1 MKRIDCVMDGYNIHV
16 LKTDRFK
23 QVKILVDLVIPD
35 ERYFVCN
42 IPLLS
47 SILMRT
53 NSRYDKINE
62 RNLAAYELYGPNY
75 YIDYQIFG
83 SNLVFSLGLTFL
95 NEKYTEKGMNEKII
109 DFAFNI
115 LFNPKVE
122 NNSFDEEMLDII
134 KDEHIHKME
143 TIKERPR
150 SYIIP
155 NLSEHMPLSYYKLL
169 TLDETIDGEKS
180 VTGKSLY
187 ECYQRILKEARLE
200 IFVVGDVDS
209 GNIKEII
216 DSKIP
221 YKPILNDLHS
231 SYIIQKKKE
240 DLEMISED
248 ILERQSL
255 LAVGLV
261 FTDLSFFESN
271 YVFRIYNSILGGS
284 DNSLLNTEAREKR
297 GLCYSI
303 RSSRN
308 DFTGTMII
316 TSAFDGKNYDEM
328 LDIIKEKI
336 EDIKNGQFDEKYI
349 DDFKKSY
356 IDSFNDSEDYIGV
369 SMADMEDEILFGDD
383 SNEDKI
389 KNIKKVTKED
399 IMALA
404 KRVYIKTVVFLR
416 GSDGYDEKEV

>member
-1 MKRIDCVMDGYNIHV
+1 
-16 LKTDRFK
+16 
-23 QVKILVDLVIPD
+23 
-35 ERYFVCN
+35 
-42 IPLLS
+42 
-47 SILMRT
+47 
-53 NSRYDKINE
+53 
-62 RNLAAYELYGPNY
+62 
-75 YIDYQIFG
+75 
-83 SNLVFSLGLTFL
+83 
-95 NEKYTEKGMNEKII
+95 
-109 DFAFNI
+109 
-115 LFNPKVE
+115 
-122 NNSFDEEMLDII
+122 MLDII

>member
-1 MKRIDCVMDGYNIHV
+1 MKKNGYKKDGYNIHI

-23 QVKILVDLVIPD
+23 QVKVLVDLVIPD
-35 ERYFVCN
+35 ERYFVYN

-47 SILMRT
+47 SILLRT
-53 NSRYDKINE
+53 NSKYEKINE
-62 RNLAAYELYGPNY
+62 RNLASYELYDPDY
-75 YIDYQIFG
+75 YIDYQTFG

-95 NEKYTEKGMNEKII
+95 NEKYTEKGMNEKTI

-122 NNSFDEEMLDII
+122 NGLFDEEMLKVI

-150 SYIIP
+150 NYIIP
-155 NLSEHMPLSYYKLL
+155 KLSEHMPLSYYKLL
-169 TLDETIDGEKS
+169 TLDETINGERS

-187 ECYQRILKEARLE
+187 ECYQKILKEARLE
-200 IFVVGDVDS
+200 VFVVGDVDS
-209 GNIKEII
+209 DKIKDII
-216 DSKIP
+216 ASKIT
-221 YKPILNDLHS
+221 YKPILNDLHT
-231 SYIIQKKKE
+231 SYIVQKKKE
-240 DLEMISED
+240 NLEVISEK
-248 ILERQSL
+248 IKERQSL

-271 YVFRIYNSILGGS
+271 YVFRMYNSILGGS
-284 DNSLLNTEAREKR
+284 DNSLLNNEAREKR

-308 DFTGTMII
+308 DFAGTMTI

-328 LDIIKEKI
+328 MNIIREKI
-336 EDIKNGQFDEKYI
+336 DDMKDGKFDEKYI

-356 IDSFNDSEDYIGV
+356 IDSFNDNDDYIGV
-369 SMADMEDEILFGDD
+369 CMDDMEEEVLFGDD
-383 SNEDKI
+383 SNEEKI
-389 KNIKKVTKED
+389 QNIKKVTKKD

-404 KRVYIKTVVFLR
+404 QKCYIKTVVFLR
-416 GSDGYDEKEV
+416 GDDNYDEKEI

>member
-1 MKRIDCVMDGYNIHV
+1 MERIDYEMDGYNIHV

-23 QVKILVDLVIPD
+23 RVKILVDLVIPD
-35 ERYFVCN
+35 ERYFVYN
-42 IPLLS
+42 VPLLS

-62 RNLAAYELYGPNY
+62 RNFAAYELYCPDY
-75 YIDYQIFG
+75 YTDYQIFG
-83 SNLVFSLGLTFL
+83 SNLVFSLVLTFL
-95 NEKYTEKGMNEKII
+95 NEKYTEKGMNEKAI

-122 NNSFDEEMLDII
+122 NGSFDEEMLDII

-155 NLSEHMPLSYYKLL
+155 KLSEHMPHSYYKPL

-187 ECYQRILKEARLE
+187 ECYQRILNEARLE
-200 IFVVGDVDS
+200 VFVVGDVDS
-209 GNIKEII
+209 DNIKEII

-221 YKPILNDLHS
+221 CRPVLNDLHT

-240 DLEMISED
+240 DLEIISED
-248 ILERQSL
+248 ILESQSL

-284 DNSLLNTEAREKR
+284 NNSLLNTEAREKR

-308 DFTGTMII
+308 DFTGTMTI
-316 TSAFDGKNYDEM
+316 TTAFDGKNYDEM
-328 LDIIKEKI
+328 MKIIKEKI
-336 EDIKNGQFDEKYI
+336 EDMKNGKFDEI
-349 DDFKKSY
+349 LLSDFKKSY

-369 SMADMEDEILFGDD
+369 SMDDVEDEILFGDD

-399 IMALA
+399 VMALA
-404 KRVYIKTVVFLR
+404 KRAYIKSVVFLR
-416 GSDGYDEKEV
+416 GNDGYDKKKI